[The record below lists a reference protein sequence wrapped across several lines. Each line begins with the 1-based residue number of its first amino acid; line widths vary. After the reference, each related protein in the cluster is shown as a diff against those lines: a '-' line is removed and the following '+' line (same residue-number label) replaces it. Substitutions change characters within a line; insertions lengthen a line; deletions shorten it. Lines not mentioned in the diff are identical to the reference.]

1 MSKNRN
7 ENKDSEKFKLTAKVQ
22 PYMSIEPGFVES
34 KRINLNNKG
43 KDNTDRACEDLFE
56 ESNDGDR
63 KSKRKASRADNETV
77 A

>member
-1 MSKNRN
+1 
-7 ENKDSEKFKLTAKVQ
+7 
-22 PYMSIEPGFVES
+22 MSIEPGFVES
-34 KRINLNNKG
+34 KRINLNNK
-43 KDNTDRACEDLFE
+43 DNADRACEDLFE

>member
-1 MSKNRN
+1 
-7 ENKDSEKFKLTAKVQ
+7 
-22 PYMSIEPGFVES
+22 MSIEPGFVES
-34 KRINLNNKG
+34 KRINLNHNN